1 MSEDCKGRRIS
12 IGPCDIRNSHK
23 ITADGV
29 LQNVLECEICG
40 RREVQTFDE
49 LYKKEFLKISLI
61 TYIDIYLS
69 KNAIQIA
76 NSVAVK
82 QRSDF
87 QFIRNFNY
95 K

>member
-40 RREVQTFDE
+40 RREVE
-49 LYKKEFLKISLI
+49 LFTDKYPETHKYYNVKKP
-61 TYIDIYLS
+61 
-69 KNAIQIA
+69 NA
-76 NSVAVK
+76 
-82 QRSDF
+82 R
-87 QFIRNFNY
+87 
-95 K
+95 

>member
-49 LYKKEFLKISLI
+49 LYKKEENIKLNDHKQTKYYLESEYKSILLNSLEQLVK
-61 TYIDIYLS
+61 LS
-69 KNAIQIA
+69 KKN
-76 NSVAVK
+76 NHK
-82 QRSDF
+82 
-87 QFIRNFNY
+87 IR
-95 K
+95 